1 MIRRQPFTK
10 ISIAILFGAIGLIG
24 FIIHNSVAIVTT
36 KFGLNLFLS
45 NCLGFL
51 LANIFTVQAHS
62 RYTFKTTPNIKNKLY
77 YFFASV
83 ALLFVSNGMLFTLR
97 SITSLSILSMLLVSN
112 FTVACISF
120 HVTRFILKR

>member
-1 MIRRQPFTK
+1 MLETIVQKLNLILFIPVFQIRDFGRTFGARTTVIRRQSFTK

-51 LANIFTVQAHS
+51 LANIFTVRRIAD
-62 RYTFKTTPNIKNKLY
+62 
-77 YFFASV
+77 
-83 ALLFVSNGMLFTLR
+83 
-97 SITSLSILSMLLVSN
+97 ILSKQRQ
-112 FTVACISF
+112 I
-120 HVTRFILKR
+120 